1 MTTINS
7 QEDFLRALQEN
18 PEWKDAVRALILGEE
33 LLRLPVRFD
42 AFVDEQRQ
50 VNKRIESDMSDLKTG
65 VQDLREG
72 QEALREGQDRLEAG
86 QRRIE
91 TRMTRQENDMSTV
104 KAAHARWS
112 ALRGAESITI
122 DMDIEYVKTLLEADL
137 VRMAKTG
144 NPNMTRGEL
153 FSFRTA
159 DLVVEARDESGTVYI
174 CMEASYT
181 GDLRDTDRAQRNSR
195 MLTEFTGH
203 RAIPVVASVR
213 NVHEVA
219 ALIDAGEVYWYQ
231 IPERY
236 MESG

>member
-7 QEDFLRALQEN
+7 QEDFLRALREN
-18 PEWKDAVRALILGEE
+18 PEWKEAVRALILGEE
-33 LLRLPVRFD
+33 LLQLPTRFN

-50 VNKRIESDMSDLKTG
+50 VNKRVESDIFDLKG
-65 VQDLREG
+65 SVQELQVGQTRLEEG
-72 QEALREGQDRLEAG
+72 QARIEAG
-86 QRRIE
+86 QTRIE
-91 TRMTRQENDMSTV
+91 SRMTRQENDMSTV

-112 ALRGAESITI
+112 ALRGAESITL
-122 DMDIEYVKTLLEADL
+122 DMDIEYVKTLTEADL
-137 VRMAKTG
+137 VRIAKTAS
-144 NPNMTRGEL
+144 PNMPRNEL

-159 DLVVEARDESGTVYI
+159 DLVVEATDESGAVYI

-181 GDLRDTDRAQRNSR
+181 GDLRDSDRAQRNAS

-213 NVHEVA
+213 NVNEVT
-219 ALIDAGEVYWYQ
+219 ALIDSGAIYWYQ

-236 MESG
+236 METE

>member
-7 QEDFLRALQEN
+7 QEDFLRALREN

-33 LLRLPVRFD
+33 LLRLPVRFEVF
-42 AFVDEQRQ
+42 ADEQRQ
-50 VNKRIESDMSDLKTG
+50 FNKRVEADISDLKA
-65 VQDLREG
+65 G
-72 QEALREGQDRLEAG
+72 QTRLEEGQDRLEAG

-91 TRMTRQENDMSTV
+91 ARMDRQENDMSTV

-122 DMDIEYVKTLLEADL
+122 DMDIEYVKTLSEADL

-144 NPNMTRGEL
+144 NPNMTRDEL

-159 DLVVEARDESGTVYI
+159 DLVVEARDDLGTVYI

-181 GDLRDTDRAQRNSR
+181 GDLRDSDRAQRNAR

-203 RAIPVVASVR
+203 RAIPVLASVR
-213 NVHEVA
+213 NVNEVT
-219 ALIDAGEVYWYQ
+219 ALIDTGAVYWYQ

-236 MESG
+236 MESE